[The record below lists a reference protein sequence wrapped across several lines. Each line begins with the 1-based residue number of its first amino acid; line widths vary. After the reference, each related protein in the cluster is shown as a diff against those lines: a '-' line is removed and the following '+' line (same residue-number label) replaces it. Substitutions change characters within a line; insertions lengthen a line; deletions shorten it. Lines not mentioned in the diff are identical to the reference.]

1 MYGYKKEKNRFGRTR
16 MGTITINSDDLRN
29 LIRETFIDVLTAR
42 KDLIEDAV
50 VDAIEDIGLGRAMEE
65 GRTGKYID
73 SKEFIEDLKSK
84 IKSSK

>member
-1 MYGYKKEKNRFGRTR
+1 
-16 MGTITINSDDLRN
+16 MGTITINSDDLKK

-65 GRTGKYID
+65 GKTGEYID